1 MSVYDKD
8 VNKLWFIL
16 ITTILLAIMFIGYSY
31 SYNVDEINN
40 DNLSLMTVYNTG
52 RNACMLNTE
61 YSNSVDCLFTVMGY
75 NKTNNDLNYKIMVNY
90 DKNNTINNELI
101 DISLIN
107 KKDNNIISS
116 FDGKFLE
123 IKNNLKDINV
133 IKNSEIFDEY
143 ILRISTNKNM
153 INDIRG
159 KYLVNIS
166 VIYN

>member
-52 RNACMLNTE
+52 RNTCMLNTE
-61 YSNSVDCLFTVMGY
+61 YSNSIDCLFTVIGY

-107 KKDNNIISS
+107 KKDNNVINS
-116 FDGKFLE
+116 FNGKFLE
-123 IKNNLKDINV
+123 IKNNIKDINV

-143 ILRISTNKNM
+143 ILRISTNRNM
-153 INDIRG
+153 INNING
-159 KYLVNIS
+159 KYLVNIG